1 MIQGI
6 LIPIGGNEDKGY
18 HTEDRFGLDF
28 ISEGILSRVV
38 TESGGPDAK
47 ILVITSASSVPD
59 EVAENYM
66 DAFGKL
72 GCKNVTTLYVDS
84 TEMAESDEV
93 MNLLNTC
100 DCLMYSG
107 GNQSKITEFM
117 KDTKFHDRLMERYRN
132 EKFVIAGTSAGAMC
146 MATEMIAGGSSTESF
161 FKGAVLMKQG
171 LGLLPELII
180 DTHFIQRGRFGRVAE
195 AVARFPHLLGVGLAE
210 DTGFLIREGHKA
222 EVVGSGMIIVF
233 DPHSLTHNLIAQLKD
248 GTPLTMTNLTTHVL
262 SSGDYIDL
270 RTKEIRVLP
279 AVRSLISS
287 SEH

>member
-1 MIQGI
+1 MIQGV

-28 ISEGILSRVV
+28 ISEGILWRVV
-38 TESGGPDAK
+38 NESGGPDAK

-72 GCKNVTTLYVDS
+72 ECTNVRTVYIDS
-84 TEMAESDEV
+84 PQMAESNEV
-93 MNLLNTC
+93 MDLLNWC

-117 KDTKFHDRLMERYRN
+117 KDTKFHQRLMERYEN

-146 MATEMIAGGSSTESF
+146 MAHEMIAGGSSTESF
-161 FKGAVLMKQG
+161 FKGAVLMKKG
-171 LGLLPELII
+171 LALLPELII
-180 DTHFIQRGRFGRVAE
+180 DTHFIQRGRFGRIAE
-195 AVARFPHLLGVGLAE
+195 AVAHFPKLLGVGLAE
-210 DTGFLIREGHKA
+210 DTGLLIREGHKA
-222 EVVGSGMIIVF
+222 EVIGSGMVIIF
-233 DPHSLTHNLIAQLKD
+233 DPHTLKHNLIDQLKE
-248 GTPLTMTNLTTHVL
+248 GTPLTMTHLTTHVL

-287 SEH
+287 TES